1 MGKQEGPIL
10 EIQDL
15 CKNFGGIKAVD
26 ELSFDVKHGEILG
39 LLGPNGSGK
48 TTIFNLIT
56 GVYEADSGRIRFEEF
71 DITNQL
77 SYKIALK
84 GISRTFQATKL
95 FHNQT
100 VMDNMAIAMIART
113 RKKHTSQETAQRRDH
128 VLKLTHLEN
137 FKHALAS
144 DLTHAQQR
152 RLMVAMALIEEPDL
166 LLLDEITSGMSG
178 EECNEMTEIAKK
190 IRERGTT
197 IVLIEHNMRVA
208 MTLSDRILV
217 LNFGKKIAEGPPGEI
232 STNEAVLEA
241 YLGREDK

>member
-1 MGKQEGPIL
+1 MAKKEGPIL
-10 EIQDL
+10 EIHDL
-15 CKNFGGIKAVD
+15 SKNFGGIKAVD

-56 GVYEADSGRIRFEEF
+56 GVYEADSGGIRFQEH
-71 DITNQL
+71 DITNKL
-77 SYKIALK
+77 SYRIALK

-95 FHNQT
+95 FHNRT
-100 VMDNMAIAMIART
+100 VTENIVIAMIARA
-113 RKKHTSQETAQRRDH
+113 RKKHISQETDQKIDNI
-128 VLKLTHLEN
+128 LEFTHLGN
-137 FKHALAS
+137 VKHALAS

-152 RLMVAMALIEEPDL
+152 RLMVAMALIEEPEL

-178 EECNEMTEIAKK
+178 EECNEMMEIAKK
-190 IRERGTT
+190 IRDRGIT

-217 LNFGKKIAEGPPGEI
+217 LNFGKKIAEGTSEEI
-232 STNEAVLEA
+232 TTNEAVLEA
-241 YLGREDK
+241 FLGREEQ

>member
-1 MGKQEGPIL
+1 VTKQEGPIL
-10 EIQDL
+10 EIHDL

-26 ELSFDVKHGEILG
+26 ELSFEVKRGEILG

-56 GVYEADSGRIRFEEF
+56 GVYEADSGRIRFEEY

-77 SYKIALK
+77 SYKVALK
-84 GISRTFQATKL
+84 GISRTFQTTKV
-95 FHNQT
+95 FRTQT
-100 VMDNMAIAMIART
+100 VMDNIATAMIART
-113 RKKHTSQETAQRRDH
+113 RKKHASQETAQRIDN
-128 VLKLTHLEN
+128 VLEFMHLGK

-152 RLMVAMALIEEPDL
+152 RLMVAMALIEEPNL

-178 EECNEMTEIAKK
+178 EECNEMMEIAKK
-190 IRERGTT
+190 IRDRGIT

-217 LNFGKKIAEGPPGEI
+217 LNFGKKIADGTPGEI
-232 STNEAVLEA
+232 SKNETVLEA
-241 YLGREDK
+241 FLGREG

>member
-1 MGKQEGPIL
+1 MGKEEGPIL
-10 EIQDL
+10 EIHDL

-26 ELSFDVKHGEILG
+26 ELSFEVKHGEILG

-56 GVYEADSGRIRFEEF
+56 GVYEADSGRIRFEEY

-84 GISRTFQATKL
+84 GISRTFQTTKL

-100 VMDNMAIAMIART
+100 VMDNIVIAMIAHA
-113 RKKHTSQETAQRRDH
+113 RKKHISQETDQKIDT
-128 VLKLTHLEN
+128 VLGFTHLGN
-137 FKHALAS
+137 VKHALAS

-178 EECNEMTEIAKK
+178 EECNEMMEIAKK
-190 IRERGTT
+190 IRGRGIT

-217 LNFGKKIAEGPPGEI
+217 LNFGKKIAEGTPGEI
-232 STNEAVLEA
+232 STNKTVLEA
-241 YLGREDK
+241 FLGREE

>member
-1 MGKQEGPIL
+1 MVKKEGPIL
-10 EIQDL
+10 EIHDL

-56 GVYEADSGRIRFEEF
+56 GVYDADSGEISFEGQ
-71 DITNQL
+71 DLTNQL
-77 SYKIALK
+77 SYQIALR
-84 GISRTFQATKL
+84 GISRTFQTTKL

-100 VMDNMAIAMIART
+100 VMDNIAIAMIARG
-113 RKKHTSQETAQRRDH
+113 RKKHISHETDQKIDNI
-128 VLKLTHLEN
+128 LEFTHLGN
-137 FKHALAS
+137 VKHALAS

-152 RLMVAMALIEEPDL
+152 RLMVAMALIEEPEL

-178 EECNEMTEIAKK
+178 EECNEMMEIAKK
-190 IRERGTT
+190 IRDRGIT

-217 LNFGKKIAEGPPGEI
+217 LNFGKKIAEGTSEEI
-232 STNEAVLEA
+232 TTNEAVLEA
-241 YLGREDK
+241 FLGREEQ

>member
-1 MGKQEGPIL
+1 VAKQEGPIL
-10 EIQDL
+10 EIHDL

-26 ELSFDVKHGEILG
+26 ELSFEVKQGEILG

-56 GVYEADSGRIRFEEF
+56 GVYEADSGRIKFEEH
-71 DITNQL
+71 DITNEL

-100 VMDNMAIAMIART
+100 VTENIAIAMIART
-113 RKKHTSQETAQRRDH
+113 RKKHASQETAQRIDN
-128 VLKLTHLEN
+128 VLEFTHLGKV
-137 FKHALAS
+137 KHALAS

-178 EECNEMTEIAKK
+178 EECNEVMEIAKK
-190 IRERGTT
+190 IRDRGVT

-208 MTLSDRILV
+208 MTLSDRIIV
-217 LNFGKKIAEGPPGEI
+217 LNFGKRIADGTPGEI
-232 STNEAVLEA
+232 STNETVLEA
-241 YLGREDK
+241 FLGREG